1 MLPNAEHPP
10 AELGEMSVRGPVT
23 AYVVLQLGRPP
34 VRVRCRKG
42 LVLRTPMPEA
52 PIDKDR
58 QALGNEREVSAS
70 TRQAWERP
78 VYAVTETSPME
89 QPA

>member
-1 MLPNAEHPP
+1 
-10 AELGEMSVRGPVT
+10 
-23 AYVVLQLGRPP
+23 
-34 VRVRCRKG
+34 
-42 LVLRTPMPEA
+42 MPEA